1 MRATEAEG
9 KAKLGRDG
17 KAKRGEMKVGERK
30 ELKKEIQMDLS
41 IFK

>member
-1 MRATEAEG
+1 MEGKRMRATEAEG

-30 ELKKEIQMDLS
+30 EPET
-41 IFK
+41 